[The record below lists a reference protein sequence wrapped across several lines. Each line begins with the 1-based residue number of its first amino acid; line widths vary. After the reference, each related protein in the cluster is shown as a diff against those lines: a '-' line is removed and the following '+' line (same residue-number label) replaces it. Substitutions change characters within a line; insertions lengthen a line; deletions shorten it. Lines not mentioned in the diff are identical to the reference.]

1 MYQTQP
7 KQIPDLVKSAEVT
20 TFRLK
25 CSVSKIKRFLLF
37 SLSLVYYNNKHYS
50 NIDLNY
56 LQT

>member
-25 CSVSKIKRFLLF
+25 WSVSKIKRFLLF

-50 NIDLNY
+50 IIDLNS